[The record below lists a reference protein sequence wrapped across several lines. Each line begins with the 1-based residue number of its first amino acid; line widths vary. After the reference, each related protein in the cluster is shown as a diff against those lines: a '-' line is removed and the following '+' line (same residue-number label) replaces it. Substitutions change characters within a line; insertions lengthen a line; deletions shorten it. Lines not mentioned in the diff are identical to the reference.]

1 MLALA
6 KIEVDLTAIPEGV
19 SGSHP
24 PSISLVPHQF
34 DTLLTWFLLLN
45 NTGKNVTLKWR
56 GKPLFIRHRT
66 DKEIQAARATPLSD
80 LIDKESDEARVK
92 VSLL

>member
-1 MLALA
+1 
-6 KIEVDLTAIPEGV
+6 V
-19 SGSHP
+19 SVSHVSVIIN
-24 PSISLVPHQF
+24 SISPVLRQSNAP
-34 DTLLTWFLLLN
+34 LTWLPIHLILRID
-45 NTGKNVTLKWR
+45 TGKNVTLKWR

-92 VSLL
+92 VSQI